1 MEPKN
6 GDKQEL
12 SEIVVKVKRCAK
24 VMKGGKRFSFSALV
38 VAGDKKGRVGIG
50 LGKAKEVPFAIE
62 KGVKEASRNLIN
74 VPLSDNTLPHT
85 VYGKFRS
92 TTVLLRPA
100 CKGTGIIAGAPVRA
114 VLEMAGVKDVLTKVF
129 GSTNPTNAVKATIA
143 GLQALRSKATIE
155 AERGVRIG

>member
-1 MEPKN
+1 MGGE
-6 GDKQEL
+6 QEL
-12 SEIVVKVKRCAK
+12 GEIVVKVKRCAK

-38 VAGDKKGRVGIG
+38 VAGDRKGRVGIG
-50 LGKAKEVPFAIE
+50 LGKAKEVPFAIG
-62 KGVKEASRNLIN
+62 KGVKEASHNLVS
-74 VPLSDNTLPHT
+74 VPLKDNTIPHL

-129 GSTNPTNAVKATIA
+129 GSTNPTNAVKATLA
-143 GLQALRSKATIE
+143 GLQALRSKASVE
-155 AERGVRIG
+155 AQRGVRIG